1 MAQIQKLF
9 ECRHFFCQHALVEM
23 VATCPYSQGLIFL
36 LPSQLIV
43 QEAVNVCN
51 PKNLEACPSCPDGG
65 FGTPGTVHLA
75 GRVLC
80 LAFRTRILFGDSCP
94 DIMRIS
100 TSHKHL
106 KKFVH
111 RNVKSDLVLNR
122 MAHYSSV
129 KITTFPMIKR
139 GIKCVKRKCQNYNK
153 RLYNLFSYFILL
165 FHIHVPILI

>member
-1 MAQIQKLF
+1 MFAIL
-9 ECRHFFCQHALVEM
+9 RIWRHALAAQM
-23 VATCPYSQGLIFL
+23 VALGHQ
-36 LPSQLIV
+36 V
-43 QEAVNVCN
+43 QYIQ
-51 PKNLEACPSCPDGG
+51 
-65 FGTPGTVHLA
+65 A

-100 TSHKHL
+100 TSHKQL

-165 FHIHVPILI
+165 FHIHVPILIQLHRCMDII